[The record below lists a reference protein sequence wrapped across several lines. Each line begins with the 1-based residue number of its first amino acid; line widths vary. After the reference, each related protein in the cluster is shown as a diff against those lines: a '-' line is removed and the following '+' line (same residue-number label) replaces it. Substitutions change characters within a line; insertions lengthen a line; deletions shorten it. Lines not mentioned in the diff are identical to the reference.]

1 MNDKKNRQVF
11 LVEGNCLS
19 SVFQSRPLGR
29 NYFEFDYFVWKLLYS
44 VYEVPQKI
52 ACNAALELDQFL
64 HSVKNSFS
72 LSLIWCNTYLVKFL
86 GSSKNLVEWFGL
98 RTPMKHKELKN
109 MAFQW
114 NIRHFP
120 LISFRCSFWNKIF
133 GNLYFKLIFN
143 SGELRGFLSEVKS
156 DYA

>member
-11 LVEGNCLS
+11 LVEGSCSS

-98 RTPMKHKELKN
+98 RTPMKHKELKI
-109 MAFQW
+109 W
-114 NIRHFP
+114 H
-120 LISFRCSFWNKIF
+120 SSEIF
-133 GNLYFKLIFN
+133 GIFHW
-143 SGELRGFLSEVKS
+143 SHFVAVFETKFSVICIS
-156 DYA
+156 S